1 MLINPFWAPIIGIC
15 VDIAPTAGKEG
26 SGSSVGFNLI
36 HLTFS
41 TFQQKDKEVAEQQQG
56 GKLVGLG
63 QIFGSYI
70 CETCAGVL
78 RTELHQNITLIMLP
92 WDLGEGTLVL
102 GQY

>member
-1 MLINPFWAPIIGIC
+1 MSRHDKRYRSE
-15 VDIAPTAGKEG
+15 DIAPRAGKEG
-26 SGSSVGFNLI
+26 SGSSVSFNLI

-41 TFQQKDKEVAEQQQG
+41 AFQQKDKEVAEQQQG